1 MKENYAQALKQV
13 LKYEGGYVDHPKDPG
28 GPTNKGVTQ
37 AVYDNWRKSQNLS
50 IQSVRAIADSEVA
63 AIYKNLYWDRVSGDL
78 LPSGVDF
85 AVFDFAVNS
94 GVSRAAKMLQ
104 SVVGVTQDGQIGP
117 ATILA
122 TKTYVAMSITNRRLA
137 FMQSLSIWSTFGKG
151 WSARIAD
158 VKAQIIALVK
168 QTYCCSYGVVCCK
181 TSIYAWHFLQEDTRM
196 NSLVT
201 NWKTTIPGVITLIGV
216 LFNIWQTKTVDWST
230 LQAALVAVGLIGAK
244 DYNVTGK

>member
-37 AVYDNWRKSQNLS
+37 AVYDNWRKSQTLS

-94 GVSRAAKMLQ
+94 GVSRAAKTLQ
-104 SVVGVTQDGQIGP
+104 AVVGVTQDGVIGP
-117 ATILA
+117 ATIQA
-122 TKTYVAMSITNRRLA
+122 TKTYVAMTVTNKRLA

-158 VKAQIIALVK
+158 VKAQIIAFV
-168 QTYCCSYGVVCCK
+168 
-181 TSIYAWHFLQEDTRM
+181 R
-196 NSLVT
+196 
-201 NWKTTIPGVITLIGV
+201 
-216 LFNIWQTKTVDWST
+216 
-230 LQAALVAVGLIGAK
+230 
-244 DYNVTGK
+244 

>member
-63 AIYKNLYWDRVSGDL
+63 AIYRQEYWDRVSGDN

-85 AVFDFAVNS
+85 AVFDYAVNS
-94 GVSRAAKMLQ
+94 GVSRAAKTLQ
-104 SVVGVTQDGQIGP
+104 AVVGVTQDGVIGP
-117 ATILA
+117 ATIQA
-122 TKTYVAMSITNRRLA
+122 TKTYVAMTVTNKRLA

-158 VKAQIIALVK
+158 VKAQIL
-168 QTYCCSYGVVCCK
+168 
-181 TSIYAWHFLQEDTRM
+181 
-196 NSLVT
+196 SLV
-201 NWKTTIPGVITLIGV
+201 G
-216 LFNIWQTKTVDWST
+216 
-230 LQAALVAVGLIGAK
+230 
-244 DYNVTGK
+244 

>member
-1 MKENYAQALKQV
+1 MKENYPQALKQV

-28 GPTNKGVTQ
+28 GPTNKGITQ
-37 AVYDNWRKSQNLS
+37 AVYDNWRKSQSLS
-50 IQSVRAIADSEVA
+50 IQSVRGIADSEVA
-63 AIYKNLYWDRVSGDL
+63 AIYKNLYWDRISGDL

-94 GVSRAAKMLQ
+94 GVSRAAKTLQ
-104 SVVGVTQDGQIGP
+104 AVVGVTQDGVIGP

-168 QTYCCSYGVVCCK
+168 
-181 TSIYAWHFLQEDTRM
+181 
-196 NSLVT
+196 
-201 NWKTTIPGVITLIGV
+201 
-216 LFNIWQTKTVDWST
+216 
-230 LQAALVAVGLIGAK
+230 
-244 DYNVTGK
+244 

>member
-1 MKENYAQALKQV
+1 MKENYPQALKQV

-168 QTYCCSYGVVCCK
+168 
-181 TSIYAWHFLQEDTRM
+181 
-196 NSLVT
+196 
-201 NWKTTIPGVITLIGV
+201 
-216 LFNIWQTKTVDWST
+216 
-230 LQAALVAVGLIGAK
+230 
-244 DYNVTGK
+244 

>member
-1 MKENYAQALKQV
+1 MKENYPQALKQV

-37 AVYDNWRKSQNLS
+37 AVYDNWRKSQNLA

-158 VKAQIIALVK
+158 VKNQIL
-168 QTYCCSYGVVCCK
+168 
-181 TSIYAWHFLQEDTRM
+181 
-196 NSLVT
+196 SLV
-201 NWKTTIPGVITLIGV
+201 G
-216 LFNIWQTKTVDWST
+216 
-230 LQAALVAVGLIGAK
+230 
-244 DYNVTGK
+244 

>member
-1 MKENYAQALKQV
+1 MKENYPQALKQV

-63 AIYKNLYWDRVSGDL
+63 AIYKNLYWDRISGDL

-94 GVSRAAKMLQ
+94 GVSRAAKTLQ
-104 SVVGVTQDGQIGP
+104 SVVGVTQDGVIGP
-117 ATILA
+117 ATIQA
-122 TKTYVAMSITNRRLA
+122 TKTYIAMTVTNKRLA

-158 VKAQIIALVK
+158 VKNQIL
-168 QTYCCSYGVVCCK
+168 
-181 TSIYAWHFLQEDTRM
+181 
-196 NSLVT
+196 SLV
-201 NWKTTIPGVITLIGV
+201 G
-216 LFNIWQTKTVDWST
+216 
-230 LQAALVAVGLIGAK
+230 
-244 DYNVTGK
+244 

>member
-50 IQSVRAIADSEVA
+50 TQSVRAIADSEVA
-63 AIYKNLYWDRVSGDL
+63 AIYRQEYWDRVRGDD

-85 AVFDFAVNS
+85 AVFDYAVNS
-94 GVSRAAKMLQ
+94 GVSRAAKTLQ
-104 SVVGVTQDGQIGP
+104 AVVGVTQDGVIGP
-117 ATILA
+117 ATIQA

-137 FMQSLSIWSTFGKG
+137 FMQSLSIGSTFGKG

-158 VKAQIIALVK
+158 VKAQIISLVK
-168 QTYCCSYGVVCCK
+168 
-181 TSIYAWHFLQEDTRM
+181 
-196 NSLVT
+196 
-201 NWKTTIPGVITLIGV
+201 
-216 LFNIWQTKTVDWST
+216 
-230 LQAALVAVGLIGAK
+230 
-244 DYNVTGK
+244 

>member
-28 GPTNKGVTQ
+28 GPTNKGITQ
-37 AVYDNWRKSQNLS
+37 AVYDAWRKAANQPT
-50 IQSVRAIADSEVA
+50 QSVRYITDLEVG
-63 AIYKNLYWDRVSGDL
+63 AIYRQQYWDRVRGDD

-94 GVSRAAKMLQ
+94 GVSRAAKTLQ
-104 SVVGVTQDGQIGP
+104 SVVGVTQDGIIGP
-117 ATILA
+117 ATIQA

-158 VKAQIIALVK
+158 VKNQIIAL
-168 QTYCCSYGVVCCK
+168 CG
-181 TSIYAWHFLQEDTRM
+181 
-196 NSLVT
+196 
-201 NWKTTIPGVITLIGV
+201 
-216 LFNIWQTKTVDWST
+216 
-230 LQAALVAVGLIGAK
+230 
-244 DYNVTGK
+244 